1 MEENDYLGNLKR
13 ARKRLDMKSLGK
25 RAILARNLAQRDEQ
39 YGADDAASGT
49 AHGGADDAA
58 SGTAQGHA
66 AFMIGAATAARM
78 HSSWHPGKKKRKTR
92 CCAKYAHQLLFGQDA
107 EHVREHGRGAVHA
120 QTKLERRATKSIEGI
135 HRNGTSYHSDD
146 HELAMQTRGVLDGLV
161 IKREAVLD
169 DLSLRM

>member
-39 YGADDAASGT
+39 Y
-49 AHGGADDAA
+49 GADDAA

-92 CCAKYAHQLLFGQDA
+92 CCAKYAHQLLFGEDA

>member
-1 MEENDYLGNLKR
+1 MEDNDYLGNLKR

-39 YGADDAASGT
+39 YGADADAASGT
-49 AHGGADDAA
+49 AH
-58 SGTAQGHA
+58 AQGQA
-66 AFMIGAATAARM
+66 AFMIGAATAAKM
-78 HSSWHPGKKKRKTR
+78 HSSWHPAKKKRKPR
-92 CCAKYAHQLLFGQDA
+92 CCEKYAHQLLFGEDA
-107 EHVREHGRGAVHA
+107 EHVRESTREHGAVYA

-146 HELAMQTRGVLDGLV
+146 HKLAMQTHGVLGGLV